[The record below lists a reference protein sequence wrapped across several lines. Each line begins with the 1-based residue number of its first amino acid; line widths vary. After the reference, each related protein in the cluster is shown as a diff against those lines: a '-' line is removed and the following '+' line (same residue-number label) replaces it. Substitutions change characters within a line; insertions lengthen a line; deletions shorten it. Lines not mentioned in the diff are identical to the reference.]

1 MKNKIILS
9 VILVG
14 ALSCS
19 TNNDVEDGLILEDA
33 GERFSQILSEVVSN
47 EELVRE
53 FIREESLKQFDKDY
67 DVFYPLVKDKCINGD
82 KSFKDYL
89 VEYSDERTIS
99 KIEGELPLLNIY
111 VPDYSWIGAFSVNSW
126 NPSEGDIA
134 VAYKKGSRILIY
146 ISGSYVGDLEENEY
160 PDFPV
165 LIIKNNERLRY
176 NRQTKSGEQYSFID
190 DVFDKS
196 KTCETKVEWREHY
209 DQLYEIAE
217 PDNYVSPEVLDERVI
232 SAYNEF
238 KGDDTKYQRDF
249 VYFGLSN
256 NNSTGRLN
264 TYIREFLYKFRFA
277 NALNGGLYDTK
288 EDANPEFVDGHMPS
302 SYDTKRD
309 SLSLNNLRN
318 KDFRIEGNL
327 EMQFYIISGNK
338 NGASNVTLKVMT
350 IPFNELFTYDKV
362 RVEYRHKR
370 W

>member
-1 MKNKIILS
+1 M
-9 VILVG
+9 
-14 ALSCS
+14 
-19 TNNDVEDGLILEDA
+19 
-33 GERFSQILSEVVSN
+33 
-47 EELVRE
+47 
-53 FIREESLKQFDKDY
+53 
-67 DVFYPLVKDKCINGD
+67 
-82 KSFKDYL
+82 
-89 VEYSDERTIS
+89 
-99 KIEGELPLLNIY
+99 LNIY

-209 DQLYEIAE
+209 DQLYEIAG

-249 VYFGLSN
+249 VY
-256 NNSTGRLN
+256 
-264 TYIREFLYKFRFA
+264 
-277 NALNGGLYDTK
+277 
-288 EDANPEFVDGHMPS
+288 P
-302 SYDTKRD
+302 
-309 SLSLNNLRN
+309 
-318 KDFRIEGNL
+318 
-327 EMQFYIISGNK
+327 
-338 NGASNVTLKVMT
+338 
-350 IPFNELFTYDKV
+350 
-362 RVEYRHKR
+362 
-370 W
+370 